1 MNQVPTTPTAPMAME
16 VAVYGNLRSMTSQNV
31 FGALVLERI
40 AQWFTEEPNLSFSI
54 TNSPLPKS
62 NLVIM

>member
-1 MNQVPTTPTAPMAME
+1 VNQVPTTPTAPMAME

-40 AQWFTEEPNLSFSI
+40 A
-54 TNSPLPKS
+54 
-62 NLVIM
+62 